1 MESKKSNEADLEK
14 LRLPLIFAGFLF
26 IASLVLASFSYQE
39 VAGDGSSKSSAKTS
53 EKVDKEEKSQDK
65 PPPPAPAPPAP
76 VQSAAPSPAPMDVDI
91 DTSSNI
97 TKNPTPPGGGT
108 GCSDFDNDD
117 VCDSLDRCKD
127 QPGPKENGGCPI
139 DTDTDKD
146 GIQNEVDM
154 CPDVPGVF
162 SSNPEKNGCPEEE
175 EIVEFPDVEAAFPG
189 GEGEL
194 QKFLGKNVKFPEICM
209 DMDASGRIFMKFA
222 VEKDGSITN
231 IQVEKNTTGCDDF
244 VKEATRVLNLMPK
257 WNAGEVGGEPKRTQC
272 RLPFNF
278 KIQ

>member
-39 VAGDGSSKSSAKTS
+39 VAGDGSSKELAKTS

-65 PPPPAPAPPAP
+65 PPPPAPAPPSQ

-91 DTSSNI
+91 DTSSNV
-97 TKNPTPPGGGT
+97 TKNPTVSGGGT
-108 GCSDFDNDD
+108 GCKDFDNDNL
-117 VCDSLDRCKD
+117 CDSLDKCPD
-127 QPGPKENGGCPI
+127 LPGPKENGGCPLDN
-139 DTDTDKD
+139 DTDDD
-146 GIQNEVDM
+146 GVLNEVDN
-154 CPDVPGVF
+154 CPDVPGPA
-162 SSNPEKNGCPEEE
+162 SNDGCPEEE
-175 EIVEFPDVEAAFPG
+175 EIVDFPDVEAAFPG
-189 GEGEL
+189 GEVEL
-194 QKFLGKNVKFPEICM
+194 QKFLKNNVKFPEICM
-209 DMDASGRIFMKFA
+209 DMDASGRIFMKFT
-222 VEKDGSITN
+222 VEKDGSISN

-257 WNAGEVGGEPKRTQC
+257 WSAGEVGGDPKRTTC

-278 KIQ
+278 KIG